1 MITVLAGGVGAARFL
16 QGLTKVVPENEIAV
30 IVNSGDDIELHGL
43 SICPD
48 LDIIMYTLAE
58 IVDEERSW
66 GIRGDTFHCLET
78 LKKYGCETW
87 FKLGDRDLATH
98 IYRTQLLKNG
108 QTLSEITR
116 RFCQLLGLKLK
127 ILPMS
132 DEKVETKIVTDS
144 GTMHFQEYLV
154 KRGAQDRV
162 NDVIF
167 EGAEKAKPAPDVIS
181 SIFDAEAIIIC
192 PSNPVVSI
200 GTILSLKNVRGALK
214 ETKAKVVA
222 ITPIVGG
229 APVKGPAD
237 RLMQGLR
244 LEASAYSVAHLY
256 RDFLDVF
263 VLDQLDRMEK
273 KRIEGLGLQV
283 ITTNTLMKSLED
295 KVRLAETALKSVG
308 LR

>member
-1 MITVLAGGVGAARFL
+1 VITALAGGVGAARFL
-16 QGLTKVVPENEIAV
+16 QGLVEAVPEKEITV
-30 IVNSGDDIELHGL
+30 IVNTADDIELHGL
-43 SICPD
+43 YICPD
-48 LDIIMYTLAE
+48 LDIIMYTLAG
-58 IVDEERSW
+58 IVDEERGW

-78 LKKYGCETW
+78 LEKYGCETW

-98 IYRTQLLKNG
+98 VYRTQLLKNG
-108 QTLSEITR
+108 LTLSEITR
-116 RFCQLLGLKLK
+116 RFCQLFGLKWK

-132 DEKVETKIVTDS
+132 DEKVETKIVTDA
-144 GTMHFQEYLV
+144 GTIHFQEYLV
-154 KRGAQDRV
+154 KRSAQNRV
-162 NDVIF
+162 TGVVF
-167 EGAEKAKPAPDVIS
+167 EGAEKAKPAPAIID
-181 SIFDAEAIIIC
+181 SIFNAEAIIIC

-200 GTILSLKNVRGALK
+200 GAILSLKNVRQALK

-222 ITPIVGG
+222 VTPIVGG

-237 RLMQGLR
+237 RLMKGLR
-244 LEASAYSVAHLY
+244 LEVSAYSVAHLY

-263 VLDQLDRMEK
+263 VLDQVDRVEK

-283 ITTNTLMKSLED
+283 IVTNTLMKSLEG